1 MSEGFIS
8 QKASDM
14 TNALFN
20 LAVFQGAEAVEN
32 LPLKTEYC
40 LAEEKYE
47 KMEERSKLSLRVVFL
62 FSPVFGGGGDES
74 RRCVLAY
81 TWQ

>member
-1 MSEGFIS
+1 
-8 QKASDM
+8 M

-32 LPLKTEYC
+32 LPLKTKYC

-47 KMEERSKLSLRVVFL
+47 KMKERSLSVVFI